1 MNTRFGFKF
10 AKVRT
15 TALPIG
21 TKTRMVL
28 SFGQKLIAVNRQP
41 STVNQSMMTPK
52 ILLVE
57 DDETLGFLLSEFLRS
72 RDFEVTWAKDGV
84 QGLREFN
91 ADHFDLCLLDVM
103 MPALDGF
110 TVAELLRQPKGSSRR
125 NDLPIVFLTAKSL
138 HADVVRGFQAGA
150 DDYIKKPVDEEELI
164 VRIQAVLKRTASGQ
178 EGQSDDEVR
187 TVFQVG
193 HYVFDSEKW
202 TLQLEHQV
210 RQLTEMEARLLKIL
224 CDRMGQLVQREWVLE
239 RIWGRNDFLARKS
252 MDVFISRLR
261 KYLEDDPRV
270 RITNLHGSGFVLEV
284 AD

>member
-1 MNTRFGFKF
+1 
-10 AKVRT
+10 
-15 TALPIG
+15 
-21 TKTRMVL
+21 
-28 SFGQKLIAVNRQP
+28 
-41 STVNQSMMTPK
+41 MTPK

-72 RDFEVTWAKDGV
+72 RDFEVIWAKDGV

-110 TVAELLRQPKGSSRR
+110 TVAELLRQRKA
-125 NDLPIVFLTAKSL
+125 DLPIVFLTAKSL

-164 VRIQAVLKRTASGQ
+164 VRIRAVLKRTAPGQ

-187 TVFQVG
+187 TVFQIG

-202 TLQLEHQV
+202 TLQLERQV

-261 KYLEDDPRV
+261 KYLEGDPRV